1 MSIIIP
7 NLRIKMAERGWGIKD
22 VKERTSLSRTTIS
35 NMYNFYVDG
44 LKFETLAELCDLF
57 NCEPKDLIK
66 LLKVV
71 IQEYTITY
79 EVISEPDITG
89 EYAGETLIRFKTVI
103 SIDDI
108 KLNKIFNI
116 KLFPSFQPE
125 IGCLTGNL
133 IFNESDFLILDELPY
148 SKEIL
153 KKLLSDIE
161 SKISSILIKEL
172 IPDKVEEIQEILYSQ
187 DVKGHL

>member
-66 LLKVV
+66 LLKVE
-71 IQEYTITY
+71 IQEYKITY
-79 EVISEPDITG
+79 ETISKPDVSG
-89 EYAGETLIRFKTVI
+89 KYDGETLIYFKSDI
-103 SIDDI
+103 LIDNI
-108 KLNKIFNI
+108 KLNNTFNI
-116 KLFPSFQPE
+116 TLSTSFQPE
-125 IGCLTGNL
+125 IDYVTGNL
-133 IFNESDFLILDELPY
+133 LFSGSDFLVSEDLPY
-148 SKEIL
+148 SKVIL
-153 KKLLSDIE
+153 DKLLADIE
-161 SKISSILIKEL
+161 SKISAILMKEI
-172 IPDKVEEIQEILYSQ
+172 IPSKVEDIQEVIYSQ
-187 DVKGHL
+187 DIKGYL

>member
-125 IGCLTGNL
+125 IDYLTGNL
-133 IFNESDFLILDELPY
+133 VFNESDFLIPDELPY

-161 SKISSILIKEL
+161 SKISSILLKEL
-172 IPDKVEEIQEILYSQ
+172 IPNKVEEIQEILYSQ